1 MAGAEGQELAAP
13 TGKASPPA
21 EGLASQILG
30 PSVHII
36 TSETPVMSD
45 DSLYAFAR
53 SQGMDESALALIF
66 QREAPPLAELAAAT
80 TNALPADACA
90 IDATTAVAG
99 ADLFSKANAAD
110 ATTDALMLPEST
122 RQPARAAA
130 GRRQSHGEA

>member
-1 MAGAEGQELAAP
+1 MNSVSNPAVSSAHHAKKHANSALSGPPAGDGGEFGDLFANILAGAEGQELAAP

-80 TNALPADACA
+80 TNTML
-90 IDATTAVAG
+90 ATTMPMNV
-99 ADLFSKANAAD
+99 
-110 ATTDALMLPEST
+110 
-122 RQPARAAA
+122 
-130 GRRQSHGEA
+130 